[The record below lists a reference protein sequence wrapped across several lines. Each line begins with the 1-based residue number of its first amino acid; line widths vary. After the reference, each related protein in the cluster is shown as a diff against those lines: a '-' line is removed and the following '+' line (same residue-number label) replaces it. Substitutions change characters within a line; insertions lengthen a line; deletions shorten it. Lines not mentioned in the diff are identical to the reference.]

1 MDLALENLA
10 SIAAAAKFDELVG
23 EVEGQFFDVK
33 SQPYKFSE
41 GLDAKREFAKDVAA
55 FANAQGG
62 YIFIGLSTKTSTVS
76 YGEEIEVVHPIPG
89 DLFNID
95 QHIKLLQEWL
105 YPQPIGVEIKW
116 IPFGPDSTKGVL
128 VVSIPPQNERSKPF
142 LLTKTLTDKKATDV
156 IIAYVE
162 RKLDFTEAR
171 SVVELHHALRIG
183 LNLERELLGR
193 MDNIETLIT
202 QHFVGTQQAE
212 DTAHASS
219 RLQERINRLLNEGG
233 Q

>member
-1 MDLALENLA
+1 MALALEHLA
-10 SIAAAAKFDELVG
+10 SIVADAKFEELVA

-55 FANAQGG
+55 FGNAQGG
-62 YIFIGLSTKTSTVS
+62 YILVGFTTKTSITS
-76 YGEEIEVVHPIPG
+76 YGEEIADVHPVPA

-105 YPQPIGVEIKW
+105 YPQPVGVQINFV
-116 IPFGPDSTKGVL
+116 PFGPDSTKGIL
-128 VVSIPPQNERSKPF
+128 VVFIPPQNERSKPF
-142 LLTKTLTDKKATDV
+142 LLTKTLTDKKSTDV

-162 RKLDFTEAR
+162 RRLDFTDAR

-193 MDNIETLIT
+193 MDNLEALMT
-202 QHFVGTQQAE
+202 QHFTGTQQAE
-212 DTAHASS
+212 DTAQASS
-219 RLQERINRLLNEGG
+219 RLQERIVRLLNEGG
-233 Q
+233 R

>member
-1 MDLALENLA
+1 MALALENLA
-10 SIAAAAKFDELVG
+10 SIVADAKFEELVG

-55 FANAQGG
+55 FGNAQGG
-62 YIFIGLSTKTSTVS
+62 YILVGFTTKTSTTS
-76 YGEEIEVVHPIPG
+76 YGEEIADVHPVPA

-105 YPQPIGVEIKW
+105 YPQPVGVQINFV
-116 IPFGPDSTKGVL
+116 PFGPDSTKGIL
-128 VVSIPPQNERSKPF
+128 VVFIPPQNERSKPF
-142 LLTKTLTDKKATDV
+142 LLTKTLTDKKSTDV

-162 RKLDFTEAR
+162 RRLDFTDAR

-193 MDNIETLIT
+193 MDNLEALMT
-202 QHFVGTQQAE
+202 QHFTGTQQAE
-212 DTAHASS
+212 DTAQASS
-219 RLQERINRLLNEGG
+219 RLQERIVRLLNEGG
-233 Q
+233 R